1 MTDMEYDFTED
12 LKKRISD
19 NIQAVRESIDEAVAA
34 SGREKGSVT
43 LIGVTKVFPVEYAE
57 SAAVSGLIDLGE
69 NRVQELVPK
78 IERFSS
84 LGLDVNWHL
93 IGTLQKNKV
102 KYIIGKTHLIHS
114 VNSVELAEEISKRS
128 AGNNVTSRILLQA
141 NVSGEESKHGFAP
154 HELKPAIDKI
164 MDMPSIEICGL
175 MTMAPIE
182 TYEGQAREVFAK
194 TRVIFEDLKSYTGLD
209 SWNVLSMGMSQ
220 DYKSAIYEGST
231 HIRIGTAI
239 FGNRA
244 EYKPL

>member
-1 MTDMEYDFTED
+1 LTDMEYDFSAD
-12 LKKRISD
+12 LISKIAD
-19 NIQAVRESIDEAVAA
+19 NIAAVKESINEAERA
-34 SGREKGSVT
+34 SGREQGSVT

-57 SAAVSGLIDLGE
+57 AAAVSGLKDLGE

-78 IERFSS
+78 VERFSA
-84 LGLDVNWHL
+84 LDLDVNWHL

-102 KYIIGKTHLIHS
+102 KYIIGKTNLIHS

-128 AGNNVTSRILLQA
+128 ESNNVTTRILLQA
-141 NVSGEESKHGFAP
+141 NVSGEETKHGFAP

-164 MDMPSIEICGL
+164 MDLPAIEVCGL

-182 TYEGQAREVFAK
+182 EYEGQAREVFAK
-194 TRVIFEDLKSYTGLD
+194 TRTIFEDLKGYTGLEG
-209 SWNVLSMGMSQ
+209 WKVLSMGMSQ

-239 FGNRA
+239 FGDRSQ
-244 EYKPL
+244 YKPL

>member
-1 MTDMEYDFTED
+1 MEYDFTED
-12 LKKRISD
+12 LKKKISD

-34 SGREKGSVT
+34 SGRKKGSVT

-57 SAAVSGLIDLGE
+57 SAAVSGLTDLGE

-78 IERFSS
+78 VERFSA
-84 LGLDVNWHL
+84 LDLDVNWHL

-128 AGNNVTSRILLQA
+128 SGNNVTTRILLQA

-164 MDMPSIEICGL
+164 LDLPSVEVCGL

-194 TRVIFEDLKSYTGLD
+194 TRVIFEDLKSYTGLE
-209 SWNVLSMGMSQ
+209 SWKVLSMGMSQ

>member
-1 MTDMEYDFTED
+1 MDFDFTED

-19 NIQAVRESIDEAVAA
+19 NILSVKASIEDAEAV

-57 SAAVSGLIDLGE
+57 AAAVSGLTDLGE

-78 IERFSS
+78 VERFSS

-102 KYIIGKTHLIHS
+102 KYIIGKTALIHS
-114 VNSVELAEEISKRS
+114 VNTVELAEEISKRS
-128 AGNNVTSRILLQA
+128 QSNNVTTKILLQA

-164 MDMPSIEICGL
+164 MDMPFVTVCGL

-182 TYEGQAREVFAK
+182 TYEGQAREVFAR
-194 TRVIFEDLKSYTGLD
+194 TRVIFEELKNYTGLE
-209 SWNVLSMGMSQ
+209 SWEVLSMGMSQ
-220 DYKSAIYEGST
+220 DYKSAILEGST

-244 EYKPL
+244 EYVPV

>member
-1 MTDMEYDFTED
+1 MKYDYNED
-12 LKKRISD
+12 LIKMISD
-19 NIQAVRESIDEAVAA
+19 NILKVRESIDEATAE

-57 SAAVSGLIDLGE
+57 AAAMSGLKDLGE

-78 IERFSS
+78 VERFSA
-84 LGLDVNWHL
+84 LDIDVNWHL

-102 KYIIGKTHLIHS
+102 KYIIGKTSLIHS
-114 VNSVELAEEISKRS
+114 VNSIELAEEISKRS
-128 AGNNVTSRILLQA
+128 VSNNVTTSILLQA

-164 MDMPSIEICGL
+164 MALPSISIRGL

-194 TRVIFEDLKSYTGLD
+194 TRVIFEELKSYTGLEGWD
-209 SWNVLSMGMSQ
+209 VLSMGMSQ
-220 DYKSAIYEGST
+220 DYKSAICEGST

-239 FGNRA
+239 FGDRSQ
-244 EYKPL
+244 YKPL

>member
-1 MTDMEYDFTED
+1 MDFDYTEE
-12 LKKRISD
+12 LRKRISD
-19 NIQAVRESIDEAVAA
+19 NIMSVRSAIDEAVTT

-57 SAAVSGLIDLGE
+57 AAAVSGLTDLGE

-78 IERFSS
+78 VERFSA
-84 LGLDVNWHL
+84 LGLDADWHL
-93 IGTLQKNKV
+93 IETHQKNKV

-128 AGNNVTSRILLQA
+128 LSNNVTSNILIQA

-164 MDMPSIEICGL
+164 MDMPSIKICGL

-194 TRVIFEDLKSYTGLD
+194 TRVIFEDLKNYTGLE
-209 SWNVLSMGMSQ
+209 SWEVLSMGMSQ
-220 DYKSAIYEGST
+220 DYTSAILEGST
-231 HIRIGTAI
+231 HVRIGTAI

>member
-1 MTDMEYDFTED
+1 MEFDYSED
-12 LKKRISD
+12 LKNRISD
-19 NIQAVRESIDEAVAA
+19 NILSVKKSIEDAEAV
-34 SGREKGSVT
+34 SGRENGSVT

-57 SAAVSGLIDLGE
+57 AAAMSGLTDLGE

-78 IERFSS
+78 VERFSS
-84 LGLDVNWHL
+84 LGIDVNWHL

-128 AGNNVTSRILLQA
+128 QSNNVTSRILLQA

-164 MDMPSIEICGL
+164 MDLPSVTICGL

-182 TYEGQAREVFAK
+182 TYEGQAREVFAR
-194 TRVIFEDLKSYTGLD
+194 TRVIFEDLKDYTGLD

-220 DYKSAIYEGST
+220 DYKSAILEGST
-231 HIRIGTAI
+231 HVRIGTAI

>member
-1 MTDMEYDFTED
+1 MEYDYNED
-12 LKKRISD
+12 LKKMISD
-19 NIQAVRESIDEAVAA
+19 NIAAVRESIDDAVKV

-57 SAAVSGLIDLGE
+57 AAAVSGLTDLGE

-78 IERFSS
+78 VERFSS

-102 KYIIGKTHLIHS
+102 KYIIGKTALIHS
-114 VNSVELAEEISKRS
+114 VNTVELAEEISKRS
-128 AGNNVTSRILLQA
+128 ESNNVTSRILLQA

-164 MDMPSIEICGL
+164 MALPSIELCGL

-182 TYEGQAREVFAK
+182 EYEGQAREVFAK
-194 TRVIFEDLKSYTGLD
+194 TRVIYEDLKSYTGLD

-220 DYKSAIYEGST
+220 DYKSAVYEGST

-244 EYKPL
+244 LYKPV

>member
-1 MTDMEYDFTED
+1 MEYDYSED
-12 LKKRISD
+12 LKKMISD
-19 NIQAVRESIDEAVAA
+19 NIAAVRESIDDAVKV

-57 SAAVSGLIDLGE
+57 AAAVSGLTDLGE

-78 IERFSS
+78 VERFSS

-102 KYIIGKTHLIHS
+102 KYIIGKTALIHS
-114 VNSVELAEEISKRS
+114 VNTVELAEEISKRS
-128 AGNNVTSRILLQA
+128 ESNNVTSRVLLQA

-164 MDMPSIEICGL
+164 MALPSIELCGL

-182 TYEGQAREVFAK
+182 EYEGQAREVFAK
-194 TRVIFEDLKSYTGLD
+194 TRVIYEDLKSYTGLD

-220 DYKSAIYEGST
+220 DYKSAVYEGST

-244 EYKPL
+244 LYKPV

>member
-1 MTDMEYDFTED
+1 MEFDYSED
-12 LKKRISD
+12 LKNRISD
-19 NIQAVRESIDEAVAA
+19 NILSVKKTIEDAEAV

-57 SAAVSGLIDLGE
+57 AAAMSGLTDLGE

-78 IERFSS
+78 VERFSS
-84 LGLDVNWHL
+84 LGIDVNWHL

-128 AGNNVTSRILLQA
+128 QSNNVTSRILLQA

-164 MDMPSIEICGL
+164 MDLPSVTICGL

-182 TYEGQAREVFAK
+182 TYEGQAREVFAR
-194 TRVIFEDLKSYTGLD
+194 TREIFEDLKDYTGLD

-220 DYKSAIYEGST
+220 DYKSAILEGST
-231 HIRIGTAI
+231 HVRIGTAI

>member
-1 MTDMEYDFTED
+1 MEYDFTED
-12 LKKRISD
+12 LKKKISD
-19 NIQAVRESIDEAVAA
+19 NIMSVKQSIEEAEALA
-34 SGREKGSVT
+34 GREKGSVT

-57 SAAVSGLIDLGE
+57 AAAVSGLVDLGE

-78 IERFSS
+78 VERFSG

-102 KYIIGKTHLIHS
+102 KYIIGKTSLIHS
-114 VNSVELAEEISKRS
+114 VNTVELAEEISKRS
-128 AGNNVTSRILLQA
+128 ESNNVTTSVLLQA

-164 MDMPSIEICGL
+164 MAMPSIKACGL

-182 TYEGQAREVFAK
+182 EYEGQAREVFAK
-194 TRVIFEDLKSYTGLD
+194 TRVIYEDLKSYTGLE
-209 SWNVLSMGMSQ
+209 SFNVLSMGMSQ
-220 DYKSAIYEGST
+220 DYRSAILEGST

-244 EYKPL
+244 EYKPV

>member
-1 MTDMEYDFTED
+1 MEYDFSEE
-12 LKKRISD
+12 LKNKISD
-19 NIQAVRESIDEAVAA
+19 NILSVKQSIEDAERAA
-34 SGREKGSVT
+34 GREKGSVT

-57 SAAVSGLIDLGE
+57 AAAMSGLKDLGE

-78 IERFSS
+78 IERFSA
-84 LGLDVNWHL
+84 LGIDADWHL

-102 KYIIGKTHLIHS
+102 KYITGKTYLIHS

-128 AGNNVTSRILLQA
+128 LSNNVTSNILLQA

-164 MDMPSIEICGL
+164 CNLPSINICGL

-194 TRVIFEDLKSYTGLD
+194 TRVIFEELKEYTGLE
-209 SWNVLSMGMSQ
+209 SWKVLSMGMSQ
-220 DYKSAIYEGST
+220 DYRSAILEGST
-231 HIRIGTAI
+231 HVRIGTAI

-244 EYKPL
+244 EYKPV

>member
-1 MTDMEYDFTED
+1 MKYDYNED
-12 LKKRISD
+12 LKKMISD
-19 NIQAVRESIDEAVAA
+19 NIAAVRESIDDAVKV

-57 SAAVSGLIDLGE
+57 AAAVSGLTDLGE

-78 IERFSS
+78 VERFSS

-102 KYIIGKTHLIHS
+102 KYIIGKTALIHS
-114 VNSVELAEEISKRS
+114 VNTVELAEEISKRS
-128 AGNNVTSRILLQA
+128 ESNNVTSRILLQA

-154 HELKPAIDKI
+154 YELKPAIDKI
-164 MDMPSIEICGL
+164 MALPSIELCGL

-182 TYEGQAREVFAK
+182 EYEGQAREVFAK
-194 TRVIFEDLKSYTGLD
+194 TRVIYEDLKNYTGLE
-209 SWNVLSMGMSQ
+209 SWNILSMGMSQ
-220 DYKSAIYEGST
+220 DYKSAVYEGST

>member
-1 MTDMEYDFTED
+1 MQYDFSED
-12 LKKRISD
+12 LKNRIAD
-19 NIQAVRESIDEAVAA
+19 NILSVERSIEDAIAE

-57 SAAVSGLIDLGE
+57 AAAISGLKDLGE

-78 IERFSS
+78 VERFSA
-84 LGLDVNWHL
+84 LDIDVNWHL

-102 KYIIGKTHLIHS
+102 KYIIGKTSLIHS

-128 AGNNVTSRILLQA
+128 VSNNVTTAILLQA

-164 MDMPSIEICGL
+164 MSLPGVNIRGL

-194 TRVIFEDLKSYTGLD
+194 TRVIFEELKSYTGIED
-209 SWNVLSMGMSQ
+209 WNVLSMGMSQ
-220 DYKSAIYEGST
+220 DYRSAICEGST

-239 FGNRA
+239 FGDRSQ
-244 EYKPL
+244 YRPM

>member
-1 MTDMEYDFTED
+1 MEFDFTEE
-12 LKKRISD
+12 LKKKISD
-19 NIQAVRESIDEAVAA
+19 NILSVKQSIEEAERA

-57 SAAVSGLIDLGE
+57 AAAMSGLMDLGE

-84 LGLDVNWHL
+84 LGIDANWHL

-102 KYIIGKTHLIHS
+102 KYITGKTYLIHS
-114 VNSVELAEEISKRS
+114 VNSIELAEEISKRS
-128 AGNNVTSRILLQA
+128 VSNNVTSNILLQA

-164 MDMPSIEICGL
+164 SNLSSINICGL

-194 TRVIFEDLKSYTGLD
+194 TRVIFEELKDYTRLE
-209 SWNVLSMGMSQ
+209 SWKVLSMGMSQ
-220 DYKSAIYEGST
+220 DYKSAILEGST
-231 HIRIGTAI
+231 HVRIGTAI

-244 EYKPL
+244 EYKPV

>member
-1 MTDMEYDFTED
+1 MEYDYTED
-12 LKKRISD
+12 LKKKISD
-19 NIQAVRESIDEAVAA
+19 NILSVKRSIEEAEAA
-34 SGREKGSVT
+34 SGRAKGSVT

-57 SAAVSGLIDLGE
+57 AAAVSGLKDLGE

-78 IERFSS
+78 VERFSS
-84 LGLDVNWHL
+84 LDLDVNWHL

-128 AGNNVTSRILLQA
+128 LSNNVISRILLQA

-164 MDMPSIEICGL
+164 MDLPSVEICGL

-194 TRVIFEDLKSYTGLD
+194 TRVIFEDLKSYTGLE
-209 SWNVLSMGMSQ
+209 SWKVLSMGMSQ
-220 DYKSAIYEGST
+220 DYKSAIYEGAT

-244 EYKPL
+244 EYKPV

>member
-1 MTDMEYDFTED
+1 MEYDYSED
-12 LKKRISD
+12 LKKMISD
-19 NIQAVRESIDEAVAA
+19 NIAAVRESIDDAVKV

-57 SAAVSGLIDLGE
+57 AAAVSGLTDLGE

-78 IERFSS
+78 VERFSS

-102 KYIIGKTHLIHS
+102 KYIIGKTALIHS
-114 VNSVELAEEISKRS
+114 VNTVELAEEISKRS
-128 AGNNVTSRILLQA
+128 ESNNVTSKILLQA

-164 MDMPSIEICGL
+164 MALPSIELCGL

-182 TYEGQAREVFAK
+182 EYEGQAREVFAK
-194 TRVIFEDLKSYTGLD
+194 TRVIYEDLKSYTGLD

-220 DYKSAIYEGST
+220 DYKSAVYEGST

-244 EYKPL
+244 LYKPV

>member
-1 MTDMEYDFTED
+1 MEYDFTEE
-12 LKKRISD
+12 LKNKISD
-19 NIQAVRESIDEAVAA
+19 NILSVKESIEDAERTA
-34 SGREKGSVT
+34 GREKGSVT

-57 SAAVSGLIDLGE
+57 AAAMSGLKDLGE

-84 LGLDVNWHL
+84 LGIDANWHL

-102 KYIIGKTHLIHS
+102 KYIIGKNYLIHS

-128 AGNNVTSRILLQA
+128 VSNNVTSCILLQA

-164 MDMPSIEICGL
+164 CNLPSINICGL

-182 TYEGQAREVFAK
+182 TYEGEAREVFAR
-194 TRVIFEDLKSYTGLD
+194 TRVIFDDLKEYTGLE
-209 SWNVLSMGMSQ
+209 SWKVLSMGMSQ
-220 DYKSAIYEGST
+220 DYKSAVLEGST
-231 HIRIGTAI
+231 HVRIGTAI

-244 EYKPL
+244 EYKPV

>member
-1 MTDMEYDFTED
+1 MEYDYSED
-12 LKKRISD
+12 LKKMISD
-19 NIQAVRESIDEAVAA
+19 NIAAVRESIDDAVKV

-57 SAAVSGLIDLGE
+57 AAAVSGLTDLGE

-78 IERFSS
+78 VERFSS

-102 KYIIGKTHLIHS
+102 KYIIGKTALIHS
-114 VNSVELAEEISKRS
+114 VNTVELAEEISKRS
-128 AGNNVTSRILLQA
+128 ESNNVTSRILLQA

-164 MDMPSIEICGL
+164 MALPSIELCGL

-182 TYEGQAREVFAK
+182 EYEGQAREVFAK
-194 TRVIFEDLKSYTGLD
+194 TRLIYEDLKSYTGLD

-220 DYKSAIYEGST
+220 DYKSAVYEGST

-239 FGNRA
+239 FGNRSL
-244 EYKPL
+244 YKPV

>member
-1 MTDMEYDFTED
+1 MEYDFDEE

-19 NIQAVRESIDEAVAA
+19 NICAVQQSIDDATAV
-34 SGREKGSVT
+34 SGRQKGSVT

-57 SAAVSGLIDLGE
+57 AAAISGLKDLGE

-78 IERFSS
+78 VERFSS
-84 LGLDVNWHL
+84 LDIDVNWHL

-102 KYIIGKTHLIHS
+102 KYIIGKTALIHS
-114 VNSVELAEEISKRS
+114 VNTVELAEEISKRS
-128 AGNNVTSRILLQA
+128 ESNNVTSKILLQA

-164 MDMPSIEICGL
+164 MDLPSVQICGL

-239 FGNRA
+239 FGDRSQ
-244 EYKPL
+244 YKPL

>member
-1 MTDMEYDFTED
+1 MEFDYTDD
-12 LKKRISD
+12 LKKKISD
-19 NIQAVRESIDEAVAA
+19 NILSVKKSIEDAEAA

-57 SAAVSGLIDLGE
+57 AAAMSGLTDLGE

-78 IERFSS
+78 VERFSS
-84 LGLDVNWHL
+84 LGIDVSWHL

-128 AGNNVTSRILLQA
+128 QSNNVTSRILLQA

-164 MDMPSIEICGL
+164 MALPSVIICGL

-182 TYEGQAREVFAK
+182 TYEGQAREVFAR
-194 TRVIFEDLKSYTGLD
+194 TRIIFEDLKDYTGLD
-209 SWNVLSMGMSQ
+209 SWEVLSMGMSQ
-220 DYKSAIYEGST
+220 DYKSAILEGST
-231 HIRIGTAI
+231 HVRIGTAI

>member
-1 MTDMEYDFTED
+1 MDYDFSED
-12 LKKRISD
+12 LKQKISD
-19 NIQAVRESIDEAVAA
+19 NIARVKDSIDEALRV

-57 SAAVSGLIDLGE
+57 AAAVSGLTDLGE

-78 IERFSS
+78 VERFSS

-102 KYIIGKTHLIHS
+102 KYIIGKTALIHS

-128 AGNNVTSRILLQA
+128 ESNNVTSRILLQA

-154 HELKPAIDKI
+154 HELKPAIDRI
-164 MDMPSIEICGL
+164 MELPSIEICGL

-182 TYEGQAREVFAK
+182 EYEGQAREVFAK
-194 TRVIFEDLKSYTGLD
+194 TRLIYEDLKNYTGLE
-209 SWNVLSMGMSQ
+209 SWNILSMGMSQ
-220 DYKSAIYEGST
+220 DYKSAVYEGST

>member
-1 MTDMEYDFTED
+1 MDYDFSED
-12 LKKRISD
+12 LKQKISD
-19 NIQAVRESIDEAVAA
+19 NIARVKDSIDEAVRV

-57 SAAVSGLIDLGE
+57 AAAVSGLTDLGE

-78 IERFSS
+78 VERFSS

-102 KYIIGKTHLIHS
+102 KYIIGKTALIHS

-128 AGNNVTSRILLQA
+128 ESNNVTSRILLQA

-154 HELKPAIDKI
+154 HELKPAIDRI
-164 MDMPSIEICGL
+164 MELPSIEICGL

-182 TYEGQAREVFAK
+182 EYEGQAREVFAK
-194 TRVIFEDLKSYTGLD
+194 TRVIYEDLKNYTGLE
-209 SWNVLSMGMSQ
+209 SWNILSMSMSQ
-220 DYKSAIYEGST
+220 DYKSAVYEGST

>member
-1 MTDMEYDFTED
+1 MEFDYTEE

-19 NIQAVRESIDEAVAA
+19 NIMSVMSSIEDAETV
-34 SGREKGSVT
+34 SGREKGSVK

-57 SAAVSGLIDLGE
+57 AAAVSGLMDLGE

-114 VNSVELAEEISKRS
+114 VNSIELAEEISKRS
-128 AGNNVTSRILLQA
+128 LGNNVTTGILLQA

-164 MDMPSIEICGL
+164 MDLPSLSICGL

-182 TYEGQAREVFAK
+182 TYEGHAREVFAR
-194 TRVIFEDLKSYTGLD
+194 TRVIFEDLKKYTGLA
-209 SWNVLSMGMSQ
+209 SWEVLSMGMSQ
-220 DYKSAIYEGST
+220 DYKSAILEGST
-231 HIRIGTAI
+231 HVRIGTAI

-244 EYKPL
+244 EYKPV

>member
-1 MTDMEYDFTED
+1 MEYDFTEE
-12 LKKRISD
+12 LKNKISD
-19 NIQAVRESIDEAVAA
+19 NILSVKESIEEAERIA
-34 SGREKGSVT
+34 GREKGSVT

-57 SAAVSGLIDLGE
+57 AAAVSGLKDLGE

-84 LGLDVNWHL
+84 LGIDANWHL

-102 KYIIGKTHLIHS
+102 KYIIGKNYLIHS

-128 AGNNVTSRILLQA
+128 VSNNVTSSILLQA

-164 MDMPSIEICGL
+164 CNLPSINICGL

-182 TYEGQAREVFAK
+182 TYEGEAREVFAK
-194 TRVIFEDLKSYTGLD
+194 TRVIFEDLKEYTGLE
-209 SWNVLSMGMSQ
+209 SWKVLSMGMSQ
-220 DYKSAIYEGST
+220 DYKSAILEGST
-231 HIRIGTAI
+231 HVRIGTAI

-244 EYKPL
+244 EYKPV

>member
-1 MTDMEYDFTED
+1 MEYDFSEE
-12 LKKRISD
+12 LKNKISD
-19 NIQAVRESIDEAVAA
+19 NILSVKQSIEDAERAA
-34 SGREKGSVT
+34 GREKGSVT

-57 SAAVSGLIDLGE
+57 AAAMSGLKELGE

-78 IERFSS
+78 IERFSA
-84 LGLDVNWHL
+84 LGIDADWHL

-102 KYIIGKTHLIHS
+102 KYITGKTYLIHS

-128 AGNNVTSRILLQA
+128 LSNNVTSNILLQA

-164 MDMPSIEICGL
+164 CNLPSINICGL

-194 TRVIFEDLKSYTGLD
+194 TRVIFEELKEYTGLE
-209 SWNVLSMGMSQ
+209 SWKVLSMGMSQ
-220 DYKSAIYEGST
+220 DYRSAILEGST
-231 HIRIGTAI
+231 HVRIGTAI

-244 EYKPL
+244 EYKPV

>member
-12 LKKRISD
+12 LKKKISD

-57 SAAVSGLIDLGE
+57 SAAVSGLTDLGE

-78 IERFSS
+78 VERFSA
-84 LGLDVNWHL
+84 LDLDVNWHL

-128 AGNNVTSRILLQA
+128 VGNNVTTRILLQA

-164 MDMPSIEICGL
+164 LDLPSVEVCGL

-194 TRVIFEDLKSYTGLD
+194 TRVIFEDLKSYTGLE
-209 SWNVLSMGMSQ
+209 SWKVLSMGMSQ